1 MTDTLVLPTFP
12 APVELRTA
20 RVLLRQWKD
29 SDADAWAA
37 MNADAEVRKYFPK
50 VNAREDSQGEMDRI
64 RGSIAQRGWGMWAM
78 EIPGVMPFAGFV
90 GLNAPG
96 FPAPWQP
103 GVEIGWRLPVEAWG
117 KGYATE
123 AAEASLYFA
132 FEHLRLPQVIA
143 LSVVT
148 NKPSHAVMERVGMT
162 RWHGVEFDH
171 PRVPADWHLKRHI
184 VHLITRKTW
193 AARRKKMAAV

>member
-1 MTDTLVLPTFP
+1 MADPLVLPTFP
-12 APVELRTA
+12 SPVELRTS
-20 RVLLRQWKD
+20 RLLLRQWKD
-29 SDADAWAA
+29 SDADPWAA
-37 MNADAEVRKYFPK
+37 MNADPKVRQYFPK
-50 VNAREDSQGEMDRI
+50 VLAREDALGEMDRI
-64 RGSIAQRGWGMWAM
+64 RAGIAQRGWGMWAM

-90 GLNAPG
+90 GINAPG

-103 GVEIGWRLPVEAWG
+103 AVEIGWRLPVDAWG

-143 LSVVT
+143 LSVVP
-148 NKPSHAVMERVGMT
+148 NKPSHAVMERLGMK

-184 VHLITRKTW
+184 VHLMTRKTW
-193 AARRKKMAAV
+193 TARRKKMAAV

>member
-1 MTDTLVLPTFP
+1 MADPLVLPTFP
-12 APVELRTA
+12 APVELRTP
-20 RVLLRQWKD
+20 RLLLRQWKD

-37 MNADAEVRKYFPK
+37 MNADPAVRKYFPK
-50 VNAREDSQGEMDRI
+50 VYTREESQGEMDRI

-78 EIPGVMPFAGFV
+78 EIPGVMHFAGFV

-103 GVEIGWRLPVEAWG
+103 GVEIGWRLPVAVWG

-143 LSVVT
+143 LSVVP
-148 NKPSHAVMERVGMT
+148 NKPSHAVMKRIGMT

-171 PRVPADWHLKRHI
+171 PRAPADWKWKQHI

-193 AARRKKMAAV
+193 KARRKKMAAV